1 MFNFKCISILIIVS
15 VILEPNRVH
24 FKLISS
30 RFPVCEENVLKFNS
44 RCVKLV
50 FCVYVYAM
58 KDGIIRIVILTRS
71 TLLVDVAKEID
82 LS

>member
-1 MFNFKCISILIIVS
+1 MHLYPYHSISNIGTKSCTFQINII
-15 VILEPNRVH
+15 P
-24 FKLISS
+24 ISS
-30 RFPVCEENVLKFNS
+30 LCEENVLKFNS

-58 KDGIIRIVILTRS
+58 KDRIIRIVILTRS
-71 TLLVDVAKEID
+71 TLLVDVAMEID